1 MDNRY
6 VRTQAMEVVVVSQA
20 DPVAEW
26 SSPGGQTG
34 LEGESTFTDFAFIL
48 QFRVILLLCLL

>member
-6 VRTQAMEVVVVSQA
+6 VRTQAMEVVVSQA

-34 LEGESTFTDFAFIL
+34 LEGKSTFTDFAFMI
-48 QFRVILLLCLL
+48 QFRVILLLYLL